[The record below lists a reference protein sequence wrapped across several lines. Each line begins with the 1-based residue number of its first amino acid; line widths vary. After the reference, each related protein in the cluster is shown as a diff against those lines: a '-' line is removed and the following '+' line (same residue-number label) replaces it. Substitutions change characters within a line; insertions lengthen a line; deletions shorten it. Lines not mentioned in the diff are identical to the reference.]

1 MSTGLVF
8 ESFEETIGVNVINA
22 DNSCTNDVGDPA
34 IVTGK
39 QIGRAHV

>member
-22 DNSCTNDVGDPA
+22 DNSCTNDVGDPIA
-34 IVTGK
+34 TTVAKLSTT
-39 QIGRAHV
+39 

>member
-1 MSTGLVF
+1 MFTI
-8 ESFEETIGVNVINA
+8 IGVKLTSFTTKDGNKVTGYNV
-22 DNSCTNDVGDPA
+22 DTTG